1 MKPYIIENKCLAQSM
16 ICTAI
21 KNCKTGAVAY
31 IEDEDEPLGGKIVF
45 DYNLCTGCGTCK
57 EVCCGSAI
65 EMK

>member
-1 MKPYIIENKCLAQSM
+1 M

-21 KNCKTGAVAY
+21 KNCKVGAISYVA
-31 IEDEDEPLGGKIVF
+31 DEDEPLGGKIVF
-45 DYNLCTGCGTCK
+45 DHNLCESCGTCA

>member
-1 MKPYIIENKCLAQSM
+1 MKPSIIKQKCPAQSM

-21 KNCKTGAVAY
+21 KNCSKGAISY
-31 IEDEDEPLGGKIVF
+31 FEDEDEPLGGRIVF
-45 DYNLCTGCGTCK
+45 DYELCEGCGTCA